1 MNVENLK
8 ISELK
13 PYENNPRKNDE
24 SVEYVAN
31 SIKEFGFKVPIIV
44 DKNNVIVCGHTR
56 YKAAKKIGMQ
66 EVPCIRA
73 DDLSDEQ
80 IKAFRLAD
88 NKVSEMSGWDF
99 EALGIEMSDIGMDMQ
114 QFGLVGVDVD
124 FSYIDD
130 MLQEDLSSSRENP
143 KDFVITLCFPSAER
157 ENVEKYL
164 AKIGGKKKISD
175 KIIEEASHGD

>member
-88 NKVSEMSGWDF
+88 NKVSDESFWDNKKLLEELNGIGGDMFTGFSESDLFCDVLDEDDNSLLENNESGVCYSM
-99 EALGIEMSDIGMDMQ
+99 I
-114 QFGLVGVDVD
+114 V
-124 FSYIDD
+124 
-130 MLQEDLSSSRENP
+130 
-143 KDFVITLCFPSAER
+143 KTLDK
-157 ENVEKYL
+157 EKYEKL
-164 AKIGGKKKISD
+164 KKYA
-175 KIIEEASHGD
+175 EEVMKWETC